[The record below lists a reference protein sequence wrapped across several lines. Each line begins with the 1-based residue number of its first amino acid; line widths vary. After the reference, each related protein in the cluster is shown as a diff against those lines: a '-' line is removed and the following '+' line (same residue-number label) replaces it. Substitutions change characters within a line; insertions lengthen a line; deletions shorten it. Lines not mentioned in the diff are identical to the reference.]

1 MTLKVWAKPLV
12 TFPLLFISRRDHGM
26 LSPQE
31 NTNSAMSLPRV
42 SPSLNPS
49 ISPGQGMALPPSIPP
64 SNGSMLA
71 TNVNQQPGAG
81 LHNSNSSTSQT
92 SFGCSPGNQIGAN
105 VALSQGQ
112 AGPQN
117 SNHTLNLNSSPMNSP
132 GITPPQFMSP
142 RHRVSPGLV
151 PRPRVPS
158 NPFSPTMPTMH
169 SPVGMA
175 NSGSGGGS
183 GTGGTRPFPN
193 APINSMQG
201 LTEGPSTPVGYST
214 PPPVLRQ
221 LSSQSSPGRLAM
233 QPMKAESKDSKE
245 IASILSEMIQS
256 DGGSGDGKPLDSG
269 MLHASDRLSE
279 GDSKCSQATSHKLV
293 QLLATTAEQQL
304 RHADADTSCKDSL
317 ACAGTAGTLASGNPP
332 SSTCPSSHSS
342 LTERHKILHRL
353 LQEGS
358 PSDITTLAMEHEKK
372 ENTPNPATT
381 PTAQSQLPGTPD
393 IKLEPDALKKKDVKD
408 HQLLRYL
415 LDKDEKE
422 LAAAP
427 ALSLDDVKVKVEKT
441 EQMEPCNTAP
451 VPLAKPP
458 ATEEV
463 KLETQGQVSGP
474 ICIHAGR
481 MLSTTCVLRAVSP
494 KPAGVLRS
502 KVVGL
507 GEVWGDVLWLPQPGA
522 TFSSADATFCS
533 GGATF
538 SSAGATFSS
547 TGAIPFC
554 PDASHFGSSDLQ
566 GDGSSFKGREKL
578 Y

>member
-1 MTLKVWAKPLV
+1 
-12 TFPLLFISRRDHGM
+12 M

-175 NSGSGGGS
+175 NSGSGGS
-183 GTGGTRPFPN
+183 CGTGGARPFPS

-256 DGGSGDGKPLDSG
+256 DGSSGDGKPLDSG
-269 MLHASDRLSE
+269 MLHAGDRLSE

-372 ENTPNPATT
+372 ENTPNPTTT

-393 IKLEPDALKKKDVKD
+393 IKLEPDVLKKKDVKD

-427 ALSLDDVKVKVEKT
+427 ALTLDDVKVKVEKT

-463 KLETQGQVSGP
+463 KLETQGQVS
-474 ICIHAGR
+474 
-481 MLSTTCVLRAVSP
+481 
-494 KPAGVLRS
+494 
-502 KVVGL
+502 
-507 GEVWGDVLWLPQPGA
+507 
-522 TFSSADATFCS
+522 
-533 GGATF
+533 
-538 SSAGATFSS
+538 
-547 TGAIPFC
+547 
-554 PDASHFGSSDLQ
+554 
-566 GDGSSFKGREKL
+566 
-578 Y
+578 